1 MIFRSLLLIIT
12 LLISGEI
19 YSKGKGESSIL
30 LKNGMLLNSTNL
42 KGSVDI
48 ASSPNT
54 FQQAIAYNY
63 TYVTKDNVLLSAGV
77 DAGYERYSL
86 KMDYPFEEYGFLRP
100 VYLHKN
106 YERIETIPFVQANI
120 NVGYTFKGEKF
131 KPELRIGQILH
142 LPLKGEQFQYTSVE
156 DAYFGLWDINYISEG
171 SFGKASS
178 AFMGELL
185 NYIYVGGKFTSKYIG
200 EKPIDI
206 GLQLQKRL
214 FLNKSGFSYYD
225 ITYFDNRGFVKG
237 HQSFFGTHTSV
248 SLVLG
253 IAL

>member
-1 MIFRSLLLIIT
+1 MLAGLGITISYINGHALILQTMIFRSLLLIIT

-63 TYVTKDNVLLSAGV
+63 TYVTKSNVLLSTGV

-100 VYLHKN
+100 VY
-106 YERIETIPFVQANI
+106 
-120 NVGYTFKGEKF
+120 
-131 KPELRIGQILH
+131 
-142 LPLKGEQFQYTSVE
+142 
-156 DAYFGLWDINYISEG
+156 
-171 SFGKASS
+171 
-178 AFMGELL
+178 
-185 NYIYVGGKFTSKYIG
+185 
-200 EKPIDI
+200 
-206 GLQLQKRL
+206 
-214 FLNKSGFSYYD
+214 
-225 ITYFDNRGFVKG
+225 
-237 HQSFFGTHTSV
+237 
-248 SLVLG
+248 
-253 IAL
+253 